1 MSPVANSVGSHIGD
15 GVKRMNPSGC
25 FSRAFAWFVGAVV
38 IFSAAGCANVFVAK
52 HKVLVDAIS
61 APGVAKPAGKS
72 YRLVAKK
79 SVVSQAQV
87 QVPVVKACVDAA
99 LVGQGMYE

>member
-1 MSPVANSVGSHIGD
+1 MSPVANLARPHIGD

-25 FSRAFAWFVGAVV
+25 FSRAFAWFVGAAVV
-38 IFSAAGCANVFVAK
+38 FSAAGCLNLFVAK

-61 APGVAKPAGKS
+61 APGIEKPTGKS

-87 QVPVVKACVDAA
+87 QVPVVKACVDGAR
-99 LVGQGMYE
+99 VG